1 MCLDVPLSV
10 LKNYSLFFLKVTKKR
25 AASKLHFESK
35 DFSGTLQ
42 DVQLKNE
49 QPVSSDTTKLNPKD
63 AASDPLR
70 CPQAAQAALSFQEKM
85 ASPSPNASHK
95 KSTPN
100 ASIKRKPRKLAV
112 NFGVSKSSE

>member
-1 MCLDVPLSV
+1 M
-10 LKNYSLFFLKVTKKR
+10 
-25 AASKLHFESK
+25 HFDSK

-49 QPVSSDTTKLNPKD
+49 QPVSSDTIKLNPQD
-63 AASDPLR
+63 ASSDPLR
-70 CPQAAQAALSFQEKM
+70 CPQAAQPISFQEKM
-85 ASPSPNASHK
+85 ASPSSSASHK

-100 ASIKRKPRKLAV
+100 VSIRRKPRKLAV